1 MWWEN
6 GYLFG
11 EMGGNEADQSRAQQ
25 CVRFVAAQ
33 SRNPV
38 PTVGGAR
45 KEVLLLIGVPRNDL
59 NEVGHK
65 RRYQTLDD
73 GRIAADHVLLVH
85 VRLVVLSHDCGW
97 RRVELVECALRCGW
111 SDSIIQRCVAAC
123 VVALC
128 VRERLLCLTRHH

>member
-1 MWWEN
+1 MGVCLGGKWE
-6 GYLFG
+6 
-11 EMGGNEADQSRAQQ
+11 EMERTSPEHTAVFS
-25 CVRFVAAQ
+25 
-33 SRNPV
+33 SLV

-97 RRVELVECALRCGW
+97 RW
-111 SDSIIQRCVAAC
+111 MSW
-123 VVALC
+123 
-128 VRERLLCLTRHH
+128 